1 MKDITELTFIDE
13 LKYSDD
19 HEWAKLEG
27 EDVRIGISDFAQ
39 DQLGDIVYV
48 DLPALGTH
56 FVKGAEFGTVESVK
70 AVSELFIPLDGTIT
84 AINTNLE
91 DAPELVNQDPYE
103 KGWMLL
109 IKPDDISQLS
119 QLKDKNAYL
128 DVLKG

>member
-1 MKDITELTFIDE
+1 MKDITELTFRDD

-48 DLPALGTH
+48 DLPTQGTH

-70 AVSELFIPLDGTIT
+70 AVSELFMPVDGAVT
-84 AINTNLE
+84 AINTELE

-109 IKPDDISQLS
+109 IKPDDLSQLN

-128 DVLKG
+128 DALKG

>member
-1 MKDITELTFIDE
+1 MKDITELTFIDD

-48 DLPALGTH
+48 DLPTLGTH

-70 AVSELFIPLDGTIT
+70 AVSELFMPLDGTVT
-84 AINTNLE
+84 AVNPELE

-128 DVLKG
+128 DALKG